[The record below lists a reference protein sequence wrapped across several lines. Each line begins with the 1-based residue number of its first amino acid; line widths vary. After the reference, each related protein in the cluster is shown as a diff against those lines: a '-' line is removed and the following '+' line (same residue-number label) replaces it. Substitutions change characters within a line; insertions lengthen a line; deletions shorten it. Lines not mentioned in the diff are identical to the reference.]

1 MTDASGAHQGTPPR
15 RRGRLVPKLLLLG
28 LTCVVVAAVAEIAV
42 RPFVPMDY
50 VGPSAVRYDAVYGRA
65 LIPGYSGVVSI
76 PGVSYT
82 LRVNSLGLRGP
93 EPTGSLAGGVLCLGD
108 SYAFGDGVSDGDE
121 FPRLLGSALG
131 VPVVNASLAGEGQG
145 RWVKYLNRDAAQWSP
160 RCVILQMCSNDFRD
174 NHEDRLFD
182 LDAAGALV
190 ELPVPPE
197 STLRAIQA
205 RIESVPLLGY
215 SRLYALAKHA
225 MRVATGTSRSR
236 GTPASP
242 GAPNPAG
249 IPWDDDPETSAYDDL
264 TFVLV
269 RESLDRCAAAGWPV
283 IGVVAQIEPGSRLD
297 RILAEFDR
305 SDAPVVVV
313 PTKRQRPDL
322 HHDLDGHWNESGHRF
337 AVDALIPLVER
348 ALQHAST
355 HENAP

>member
-1 MTDASGAHQGTPPR
+1 
-15 RRGRLVPKLLLLG
+15 
-28 LTCVVVAAVAEIAV
+28 
-42 RPFVPMDY
+42 
-50 VGPSAVRYDAVYGRA
+50 
-65 LIPGYSGVVSI
+65 
-76 PGVSYT
+76 
-82 LRVNSLGLRGP
+82 
-93 EPTGSLAGGVLCLGD
+93 
-108 SYAFGDGVSDGDE
+108 
-121 FPRLLGSALG
+121 
-131 VPVVNASLAGEGQG
+131 
-145 RWVKYLNRDAAQWSP
+145 
-160 RCVILQMCSNDFRD
+160 MCSNDFRD

-182 LDAAGALV
+182 LDAAGALT

-225 MRVATGTSRSR
+225 MRVATGTSHSR

-242 GAPNPAG
+242 GDPNPAG

-283 IGVVAQIEPGSRLD
+283 IGVVAQIDPGSRLD

-305 SDAPVVVV
+305 VGAPVVVV

-337 AVDALIPLVER
+337 AADALIPLVER
-348 ALQHAST
+348 ALQHGPT